1 MFSHHGF
8 RGRLFLQAV
17 VTAVLAMSG
26 SPSSGWT
33 VPTLVVAAGA
43 VFVGLAMRVEPSW
56 RWYVVGYEGFAIA
69 FGLVALVSGHYVPGT
84 VLAGWTL
91 YYLLSPAGAGAFA
104 GTPTWAPPAPA
115 PWGPPAPVPAYAG
128 AAAPAYGAPVYGA
141 PAQAFAPPPVAA
153 FPPPPAG
160 PPVAASPQ
168 PPAPAL
174 PAAGYAPPLP
184 VAVAPVAPAD
194 VPSQPLPSRPAAMTI
209 LPGR

>member
-1 MFSHHGF
+1 MSSHHGF
-8 RGRLFLQAV
+8 RSRLLLQAV
-17 VTAVLAMSG
+17 VTAVLAMGG
-26 SPSSGWT
+26 SSSSAWT
-33 VPTLVVAAGA
+33 IPTLVVAAGA

-104 GTPTWAPPAPA
+104 GTPSWAPTAAA

-128 AAAPAYGAPVYGA
+128 AAPTYAPDP
-141 PAQAFAPPPVAA
+141 AFAPPPPPPAAA
-153 FPPPPAG
+153 FPPPP
-160 PPVAASPQ
+160 
-168 PPAPAL
+168 PPAAAFPPPTAAL
-174 PAAGYAPPLP
+174 PAAGYAPPPP
-184 VAVAPVAPAD
+184 VPVAPVVPAD
-194 VPSQPLPSRPAAMTI
+194 VPAQPLAARPAAMTI